1 MAEWI
6 QQSVLNIN
14 APALIVPV
22 SSRVNFRGYN
32 VINLGTAGS
41 LVLNDAATLAQAS
54 TANQFINTGTF
65 SASTNVPINPK
76 TFKWPLM
83 NGLVVSQMPTGMV
96 IAVVYE
102 VLFP

>member
-22 SSRVNFRGYN
+22 NSRVNFRGYN

-65 SASTNVPINPK
+65 NSNTNIPINPK
-76 TFKWPLM
+76 NFKWPLM